1 MGRTRGRRGV
11 SISSGA
17 AVALFELSKVRPTY
31 TDSYLMLPS
40 PFPGPQPSP
49 PPRTGPRIGPRI
61 GVALGGGSARGYAH
75 IGALRSLERHGL
87 APDVVVGTSFGALV
101 GALYAAGLPTEAIST
116 LANNMRRRD
125 LLGVA
130 DFGFHKAALFGG
142 DRLEAYFD
150 TLLESR
156 NFADLALEFAVVT
169 TDVDT
174 GECVLLRRG
183 SLAKALRAS
192 VALPGIFAPVEIGG
206 RRLVDGGLGSPVP
219 LATLDAFD
227 VDIAIGIGAGVE
239 CSESRSIRV
248 AKRCLGTPLG
258 KRVYEGLRD
267 APGSHPLRILG
278 RALAHTASSW
288 GERRPLDERALH
300 VQTKPPIGWLN
311 FHKAALAIEAGEAA
325 LEAFVPTIRH
335 ALTSRHALNG
345 ALDHPLA

>member
-1 MGRTRGRRGV
+1 
-11 SISSGA
+11 
-17 AVALFELSKVRPTY
+17 
-31 TDSYLMLPS
+31 MLPS
-40 PFPGPQPSP
+40 SLAPSP
-49 PPRTGPRIGPRI
+49 THRTGPRI

-75 IGALRSLERHGL
+75 IGALRSLERHDL
-87 APDVVVGTSFGALV
+87 VPDVVVGTSFGALI
-101 GALYAAGLPTEAIST
+101 GALYAAGLPTERISD
-116 LANNMRRRD
+116 LARATRRRD
-125 LLGVA
+125 LLGHVA

-142 DRLEAYFD
+142 DKLEAYFD
-150 TLLESR
+150 TLLGGR
-156 NFADLALEFAVVT
+156 TFADLALEFAIVT

-174 GECVLLRRG
+174 GECVLLREG

-192 VALPGIFAPVEIGG
+192 VALPGIFAPVELDG

-248 AKRCLGTPLG
+248 AKRCLDTPLG
-258 KRVYEGLRD
+258 RRVHEGLRD
-267 APGSHPLRILG
+267 APGSHPLRVLG

-300 VQTKPPIGWLN
+300 VQTKPPISWLN
-311 FHKAALAIEAGEAA
+311 FHKASLAIEAGEAA

-335 ALTSRHALNG
+335 ALTSHHALNG
-345 ALDHPLA
+345 PLDLFAQAGLEAA